1 MRYLPVNSE
10 RAPSRHMHNTA
21 YGCLIPHLTR
31 FTGMHCARPARQHH
45 LTGTFIKSITLNKDI
60 TLAIADCKYR
70 APLPPRLYDLYIILQ
85 NFRNIKKKIVF
96 TLTLYILIKY
106 SRYHMANM
114 FNFISM
120 KNMYL
125 SRLKHLNIS
134 CLTHPSDKKYM

>member
-85 NFRNIKKKIVF
+85 NLINIKKKIAF
-96 TLTLYILIKY
+96 MLTLFILIKY

-114 FNFISM
+114 FNFISIQ
-120 KNMYL
+120 NMCL
-125 SRLKHLNIS
+125 SFSKHLNMS
-134 CLTHPSDKKYM
+134 YLTHPGAKNYI